1 MNLLAAQA
9 AVRPKLVW
17 APKIV
22 EAIAAGSQPLV
33 LTAEA
38 LAERTDLP
46 LLGPRKSRLWASG
59 SLRRFDHPRTWP
71 PGPSSNRPLR
81 RMERITRRQR
91 IWG

>member
-22 EAIAAGSQPLV
+22 EAIAAGSQPPV

-38 LAERTDLP
+38 LAERPDLP
-46 LLGPRKSRLWASG
+46 LLWTAQEPAVGVWESA
-59 SLRRFDHPRTWP
+59 
-71 PGPSSNRPLR
+71 
-81 RMERITRRQR
+81 QVQ
-91 IWG
+91 

>member
-22 EAIAAGSQPLV
+22 EAAGSQPPV

-46 LLGPRKSRLWASG
+46 LLWTAQEPAVGV
-59 SLRRFDHPRTWP
+59 
-71 PGPSSNRPLR
+71 
-81 RMERITRRQR
+81 
-91 IWG
+91 